1 MAPKTAA
8 TFFVEKSSWIH
19 RLHPFTKLS
28 FIVLTCIVA
37 YVGPAGWVW
46 LCLSMLVNMLAVISG
61 GMSRE
66 TCKFIGRIL
75 LPLMM
80 FMIPIHGFLYPEN
93 QTVLLVVIGFPFYW
107 EGLMFS
113 LATLAKLSTVLLA
126 SLLFVFSTH
135 PADLIVAISGA
146 VRSASLAYL
155 FGSPLFLLAAM
166 RARID
171 TIQAVQR
178 ARGLDTDG
186 NVLQR
191 VRCLAPLI
199 RPLIVGAIV
208 EVEQRSIALEIRG
221 FRSTSAKTSVH
232 LIADSILQRL
242 ARWLMLIV
250 ALGLIFI
257 RLVR

>member
-1 MAPKTAA
+1 MAPKTTA
-8 TFFVEKSSWIH
+8 TLFIEKSSWIH

-28 FIVLTCIVA
+28 FIVLMCVVA
-37 YVGPAGWVW
+37 YVGPADWTLLG
-46 LCLSMLVNMLAVISG
+46 LSFLVTTLAVASG
-61 GMSRE
+61 GMLGE
-66 TCKFIGRIL
+66 TCKAFGRIL
-75 LPLMM
+75 LPLTL
-80 FMIPIHGFLYPEN
+80 FMIPIHGFLYPGS
-93 QTVLLVVIGFPFYW
+93 QTVLIEVFGLPFYR
-107 EGLMFS
+107 ERLMFS
-113 LATLAKLSTVLLA
+113 LATLAKLSAVLMA

-155 FGSPLFLLAAM
+155 LGSPLLMLAAM

-191 VRCLAPLI
+191 VRCLAPLL

-221 FRSTSAKTSVH
+221 FRSTAAKTSVR
-232 LIADSILQRL
+232 LIRDSTSQRL

-250 ALGLIFI
+250 AMGLILI